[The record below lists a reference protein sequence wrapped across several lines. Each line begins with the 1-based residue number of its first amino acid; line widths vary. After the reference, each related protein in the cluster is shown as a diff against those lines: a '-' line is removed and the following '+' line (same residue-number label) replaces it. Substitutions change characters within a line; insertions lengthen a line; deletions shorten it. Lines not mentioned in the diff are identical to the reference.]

1 MLSREFLHPP
11 AQSHGQP
18 RSWGPGTLWNANEDP
33 VPVSWLDELSL
44 TLQLKCHFYQEA
56 PRHLPDEPPPP
67 CALTAAPA
75 ALLPT
80 RCIPAMIY

>member
-56 PRHLPDEPPPP
+56 P
-67 CALTAAPA
+67 LTPA
-75 ALLPT
+75 
-80 RCIPAMIY
+80 R